1 MSTRGAVAWR
11 LPDGTAQGVY
21 NHSDSYPTGLGR
33 DVFEKAREL
42 GVAKL
47 IAALQS
53 LGDWRQLE
61 SGGICQYCGKQAG
74 QPHSISGVIAG
85 TSNYAGYG
93 GRDKFVAL
101 RKQQAK
107 GNPELWKS
115 YVKEIALI
123 DQVEADRKKTGYP
136 DPEAK
141 HHQHGE
147 GGQDQFNPF
156 LDPLF
161 MEWVY
166 VLDPARNLI
175 EVWAS
180 TEHDPR
186 KLRGFTGSGR
196 SVECG
201 SGAHY
206 THILAGEVGLDTA
219 PDWTALEQVRDR
231 LAA

>member
-1 MSTRGAVAWR
+1 VAWR
-11 LPDGTAQGVY
+11 LPDGTALGVY
-21 NHSDSYPTGLGR
+21 NHHDSYPTGLGR
-33 DVFEKAREL
+33 EVFEKAREL
-42 GVAKL
+42 GVANL
-47 IAALQS
+47 IAALQA
-53 LGDWRQLE
+53 LGDWRQLA
-61 SGGICQYCGKQAG
+61 SGSVCQYCGKTAG

-85 TSNYAGYG
+85 AANYAGYG
-93 GRDKFVAL
+93 GRDQFVAL
-101 RKQQAK
+101 RKRQAK
-107 GNPELWKS
+107 GNPALWQS
-115 YVKEIALI
+115 YEKEIALI
-123 DQVEADRKKTGYP
+123 AQIEADREKTGYP
-136 DPEAK
+136 DPAAR

-147 GGQDQFNPF
+147 GAAEQFNPF

-180 TEHDPR
+180 AEHEPR

-196 SVECG
+196 SVACG

-206 THILAGEVGLDTA
+206 THVLAAEVILAAE
-219 PDWTALEQVRDR
+219 PDWQAIAQVRER